1 MTAEQRLFLEDVVL
15 PKLVEMA
22 INDTLPLDMSQLSS
36 YDFEEEAEVF
46 NNSKVDDNMVIKAS
60 DYLCEGDEDDDD
72 YMSIE
77 DQVTAI
83 KNHPNKSDMIDW
95 IDGVYP
101 TEAFE
106 STFTV
111 EGFIEQIKQS

>member
-1 MTAEQRLFLEDVVL
+1 MTTEQKLFLEEVVL
-15 PKLVEMA
+15 PKLVQMT
-22 INDTLPLDMSQLSS
+22 IDCTLPSDMTELSA
-36 YDFEEEAEVF
+36 YHFEEEAIAF

-60 DYLCEGDEDDDD
+60 DYLCEADEDDDD

-101 TEAFE
+101 AEAFE
-106 STFTV
+106 FIFTV
-111 EGFIEQIKQS
+111 EGFLEHIQ